1 MAGTLDNQHKI
12 STLKVPA
19 DDVTQTLAKDQG
31 VEAFK
36 DITFGSIA
44 GIIGK
49 TIEYPFDTVKVRL
62 QSQPY
67 PPIYSG
73 PTDCFLQS
81 LHSPEG
87 GFRSLYRGVS
97 APFFGA
103 AIETSSLFFCYR
115 IAQSAL
121 QSLDPTLPQ
130 GKGDKLPLG
139 ALLAC
144 GAVSGAATSLLL
156 TPIELVKCKLQYAV
170 TTNGNNNNNNCTN
183 SASQLQQR
191 RNPLTVI
198 ASVFRQHGILGFWRG
213 QLGTLIRETGG
224 TAAWFGSYEGVLT
237 ALRRYTDAA
246 ASEASRETEEDAKP
260 SSSSPVSHQLL
271 AGASAGVAYNFMFF
285 PADTIKSRMQTEEIA
300 SASSPSSTSSSSSAV
315 SPNSSPSTKSP
326 VTANKQSTFYRSGAE
341 LWQQQGLKGFYR
353 GCGITVARS
362 APSSAVIFAVFE
374 GLKGWAA

>member
-1 MAGTLDNQHKI
+1 MMLLRAWQRTKALKLSRTL
-12 STLKVPA
+12 L
-19 DDVTQTLAKDQG
+19 LAQSVDP
-31 VEAFK
+31 
-36 DITFGSIA
+36 IA

-67 PPIYSG
+67 PPIYNG

-81 LHSPEG
+81 LRSPEG

-121 QSLDPTLPQ
+121 QTLDPTLPQ
-130 GKGDKLPLG
+130 GRGDKLPLG

-156 TPIELVKCKLQYAV
+156 TPIELVKCKVQYAV
-170 TTNGNNNNNNCTN
+170 VTTTTTTNNNGTTP
-183 SASQLQQR
+183 ASQQQQR

-237 ALRRYTDAA
+237 ALRRYTDDA
-246 ASEASRETEEDAKP
+246 ASETSGGETRGP
-260 SSSSPVSHQLL
+260 SSSSSSSSSSPVSHQLL

-300 SASSPSSTSSSSSAV
+300 TSSPLPSSSSQ
-315 SPNSSPSTKSP
+315 SPPSSSTKPS
-326 VTANKQSTFYRSGAE
+326 VTGKKQSTFWRSGAE

-374 GLKGWAA
+374 GLKGWAG